1 MLRKELFINFATVAV
16 ISFIL
21 TVIISKIVIPILR
34 GHKIG
39 QSIREEGPEWHK
51 SKAGTPTMGGICFI
65 MAMLIAIAIMTVI
78 YAIRGEQE
86 MLIPLA
92 LTLGLALANGL
103 VGFVDDYCKL
113 IKKQNEGLKAHQ
125 KFILQVVVA
134 GIYVVALNL
143 LGYLDTS
150 LPIPFTDISFELGW
164 VYYVFAIILIVG
176 MVNSTNLTDGIDG
189 LATSVTL
196 VVSIFFAVVALNM
209 LSASLTLISG
219 ALIGALVGFLIFN
232 AHPAKVFMGDTGSL
246 FLGGIVTG
254 AAFLINQPL
263 IIIIVGGIYVFETL
277 SVMIQVASFKM
288 TGKRVFKMSPIHH
301 HFEKCG
307 WSEVKIVV
315 IFSAITAVLC
325 VVSWFGI

>member
-1 MLRKELFINFATVAV
+1 MFIELFVNFATVAI

-39 QSIREEGPEWHK
+39 QSIREEGPEWHM

-65 MAMLIAIAIMTVI
+65 MAMLIAVALMTVVYVI
-78 YAIRGEQE
+78 KNQQDE
-86 MLIPLA
+86 LIPLA

-113 IKKQNEGLKAHQ
+113 IKKQNEGLKPHQ
-125 KFILQVVVA
+125 KFILQVLVA
-134 GIYVVALNL
+134 GIYVLTLNL

-150 LPIPFTDISFELGW
+150 LPIPFTNISLELGW
-164 VYYVFAIILIVG
+164 VYYVLAIFLIVG
-176 MVNSTNLTDGIDG
+176 MVNSANLTDGIDG

-196 VVSIFFAVVALNM
+196 VIAIFFAVVALNM
-209 LSASLTLISG
+209 LSAPLTLISG

-263 IIIIVGGIYVFETL
+263 IILIAGGIYVFETI
-277 SVMIQVASFKM
+277 SVIIQVTSFKL
-288 TGKRVFKMSPIHH
+288 TRKRVFKMSPIHH

-315 IFSAITAVLC
+315 IFSAITAALC
-325 VVSWFGI
+325 VLSWFGI